1 MSDKLKP
8 ISSTVLP
15 SSGASANINLPGDGN
30 TLIAHANAVN
40 MKSVYIPVAQTS
52 GVTLPTRRTVNE
64 NYYSLFVIGDE
75 LFTGGHFMVPKEC
88 ALTESIAPE
97 LKAKYAKLD
106 MGAITAIKTFPAIFA
121 SRNHQYGRAGENQD
135 AYLGF
140 VDEVIVQDNGIKVC
154 FHLLYAISQRRL
166 NELACELSIDS
177 ASAFNE
183 FDRTHWTIKQINL
196 IEKLRKADVIN
207 TLF

>member
-1 MSDKLKP
+1 MSEKPKL
-8 ISSTVLP
+8 ISTAVLP
-15 SSGASANINLPGDGN
+15 STGASANITLPGDGN

-40 MKSVYIPVAQTS
+40 MKSVYIPVVQTN

-64 NYYSLFVIGDE
+64 DYYSLFVIGNE
-75 LFTGGHFMVPKEC
+75 LFNGSHFIVPKEC
-88 ALTESIAPE
+88 ALTESIAPD
-97 LKAKYAKLD
+97 LKAKYARLD
-106 MGAITAIKTFPAIFA
+106 MAAITAIKTFPAIFA
-121 SRNHQYGRAGENQD
+121 SRNHQYCRAGEDQN

-140 VDEVIVQDNGIKVC
+140 VDDVIIQDNGIKVC

-166 NELACELSIDS
+166 NELTCELSIDS

-196 IEKLRKADVIN
+196 IEKLRKAEDIH